1 MARKSR
7 GKKRYRRREKPM
19 IKVGPMVS
27 GLLAADAGT
36 KLFFGT
42 NLKEFLIGGLGN
54 QPNPQAGGTYSQAI
68 TLPELFGY
76 VTSNV
81 ATGGVGNY
89 GIVAGSNLG
98 EMVMM
103 NVQQNFLSSAMQ
115 FGVSAALP
123 KIMTKT
129 GITRNTNKLL
139 KSFGL
144 SGVIQL

>member
-1 MARKSR
+1 MARKSK

-19 IKVGPMVS
+19 IKVAPMVS

-42 NLKEFLIGGLGN
+42 NLKEFLIGGLGQ
-54 QPNPQAGGTYSQAI
+54 QPNPQAGGTFGQAI

-76 VTSNV
+76 VTTNQ
-81 ATGGVGNY
+81 GGQY
-89 GIVAGSNLG
+89 GIHPQDTRNLG
-98 EMVMM
+98 DMIMT
-103 NVQQNFLSSAMQ
+103 NIQQNFLSSAMQ

-139 KSFGL
+139 KGFGL
-144 SGVIQL
+144 SGVVQL